1 MIIMMLPQLVL
12 VGGTVILSSASIFNI
27 YETYSL
33 IKGYP
38 QQLQST
44 SIPDV
49 VSKRNKWK
57 TTDEA
62 VNGLSNM
69 KKKELVELYL
79 QCEPPDLSSDISYYN
94 NKKGYQYQYDGYLLD
109 NGPVLTSVTGFITN
123 RLFGKGKPWLGKAY
137 MKPTSNENCGEGKNR
152 FALNISRK
160 TPQRLDRTF
169 DYSIGKSILPSPS
182 LTNKSLF
189 NKYASHC
196 SSLSPMSLVW
206 RGMVD
211 ELRVI
216 ELVNKEKVLLG
227 CGYFTWSGGVYN
239 LAPFCLVARKC
250 NIDKVKG
257 SEVK

>member
-1 MIIMMLPQLVL
+1 MLPQLVL

-38 QQLQST
+38 QQLQLSST
-44 SIPDV
+44 IPEV

-62 VNGLSNM
+62 VHELSNM
-69 KKKELVELYL
+69 KKKELVDLYL
-79 QCEPPDLSSDISYYN
+79 QCEPPDLSSDIAYYN
-94 NKKGYQYQYDGYLLD
+94 DKKGYQYQYDGYLLD
-109 NGPVLTSVTGFITN
+109 NGPILTLVTGFITN
-123 RLFGKGKPWLGKAY
+123 RLFGKGNPWLGKAY
-137 MKPTSNENCGEGKNR
+137 MKPTSNDKNGGEGKNR
-152 FALNISRK
+152 FALNSSIK

-182 LTNKSLF
+182 STNKSLF

-216 ELVNKEKVLLG
+216 KLSNKERVLLG
-227 CGYFTWSGGVYN
+227 MGYFAWSGGVYN

-250 NIDKVKG
+250 NIDKVK
-257 SEVK
+257 

>member
-1 MIIMMLPQLVL
+1 MLPQLVL

-38 QQLQST
+38 QQLQLST

-49 VSKRNKWK
+49 VLKRNKWK

-94 NKKGYQYQYDGYLLD
+94 NKKGCQYQYDGYLLD
-109 NGPVLTSVTGFITN
+109 NGPVLTLVTGFITN
-123 RLFGKGKPWLGKAY
+123 RLFGNGKPWLGKAY
-137 MKPTSNENCGEGKNR
+137 MKPTSNDNCGVGKNR
-152 FALNISRK
+152 FAVNGSIQ
-160 TPQRLDRTF
+160 TTQRLDRTF

-182 LTNKSLF
+182 STNKSLF

-196 SSLSPMSLVW
+196 SLLSPMSLVW

-211 ELRVI
+211 ELRAIQVGG
-216 ELVNKEKVLLG
+216 NKEKVLLG
-227 CGYFTWSGGVYN
+227 MGYFTWSGGVYN

-250 NIDKVKG
+250 NVVDKVK
-257 SEVK
+257 